1 MQKRPAGTLPIL
13 ISTVKIKAGLKLV
26 NVVER
31 VRLKTKILKIAHQT
45 GIIFTE

>member
-13 ISTVKIKAGLKLV
+13 ISAVKIKAGLKLV

-31 VRLKTKILKIAHQT
+31 VRLKTKI
-45 GIIFTE
+45 